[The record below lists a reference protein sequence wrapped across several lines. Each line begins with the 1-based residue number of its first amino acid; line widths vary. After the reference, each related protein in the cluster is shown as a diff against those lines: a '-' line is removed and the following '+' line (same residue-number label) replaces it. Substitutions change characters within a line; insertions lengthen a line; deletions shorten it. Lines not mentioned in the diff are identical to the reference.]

1 MSPFKTKIGP
11 FKAQLA
17 RVRQVERVGFL
28 YRLGMVLACFTQRSK
43 SDGFLM
49 MRLSNYGFVIGLG
62 LSLVTLGTSCQ
73 APVGNNGAPVLS
85 FARSAV
91 EIESLRRPERVERSL
106 PLSGSV
112 VQRLAVLDGWLYQ
125 LDDGTGQLW
134 VVTQKAAPAVG
145 EHVYV
150 KGVLRYEAIVINGA
164 DLGDYYL
171 EENQRELQT
180 PDS

>member
-1 MSPFKTKIGP
+1 
-11 FKAQLA
+11 
-17 RVRQVERVGFL
+17 
-28 YRLGMVLACFTQRSK
+28 
-43 SDGFLM
+43 M

-62 LSLVTLGTSCQ
+62 LGLATLGTSCQ
-73 APVGNNGAPVLS
+73 VSSSNGAPVLS
-85 FARSAV
+85 FVRSTV

-106 PLSGSV
+106 PLRGSV
-112 VQRLAVLDGWLYQ
+112 VQRLAVVDGWLYQ

-134 VVTQKAAPAVG
+134 VITQQAAPAIG
-145 EHVYV
+145 EQVYV

-180 PDS
+180 SDS